1 MSAIAS
7 RRRGELVSID
17 ASATL
22 RSTRVPQPS
31 DLTAAVRSWYSNNER
46 AATVVLNLII
56 ALAYWGLAELVLLP
70 TAAGRT
76 VTPLWPPIGLATA
89 AVYFGGYRM
98 LPGVV
103 LGSFLLLVSRHPLPL
118 ALLMAAIQIAQPVVD
133 VRILR
138 ALKFDPRLERVRD
151 PIILAL
157 AAGPIGAIV
166 GALLSIAVYTL
177 GGVITTDSIGY
188 DFLLW
193 LLRDWLGMMVV
204 ASLLFAWSQARP
216 MAWTWRRAAE
226 GIALV
231 ATLFLS
237 SQLMFGL
244 WGLFASRNVPIAFV
258 FFPIIGWAGL
268 RFGPRGATTIAALI
282 SGYAVVIAGLRLGPF
297 AEFPVEF
304 VHFLL
309 FTFLSLGLLS
319 GLLLAAIMAERD
331 DAMQK
336 RLVLE
341 EQLRHSQKMEAVGRL
356 AGGIAH
362 DFNNLLTA
370 IIGYTEIVLHGLDP
384 KDDRRADA
392 EEIGRAAMRA
402 ADLTRQMLAFS
413 RRQVLQPKII
423 DLNTAL
429 KKVEPMLRRMIGE
442 DIVMTVNGRATNAY
456 VRVDPGQVEQVVMN
470 LVVNARDAMPQGGRL
485 NVETGD
491 AMLDEAAVADMP
503 DARPG
508 DYVMLLVSD
517 TGVGMPPEIRARIF
531 EPYFT
536 TKDVGKGT
544 GLGLS
549 TAYGIVRQSDGHIAL
564 SSEVGLGTTFR
575 IYLPRSEAPPSK
587 PDEAGAEKMPGGT
600 EHILLVE
607 DDPSVRR
614 LSKELLVRLG
624 YSVTEAASGRA
635 GLALG
640 SDDTR
645 HFDLALCDVI
655 LGDKSGPAVAEALR
669 ALRPSIRVLYMSGY
683 MDEAIVKTG
692 VLDEGKPF
700 LQKPF
705 TPMQLS
711 KKIREVLDQAET
723 TTP

>member
-1 MSAIAS
+1 
-7 RRRGELVSID
+7 
-17 ASATL
+17 
-22 RSTRVPQPS
+22 VPQPS
-31 DLTAAVRSWYSNNER
+31 DVTAAVRSWHSKNER
-46 AATVVLNLII
+46 AGTIVLNVII
-56 ALAYWGLAELVLLP
+56 ALAAWGLAELVLAP
-70 TAAGRT
+70 TTGGRT
-76 VTPLWPPIGLATA
+76 VTPLWPPIGLAVA
-89 AVYFGGYRM
+89 ATYIGGYRL
-98 LPGVV
+98 LPGIVA
-103 LGSFLLLVSRHPLPL
+103 GAFLVGVFRNPWPL
-118 ALLMAAIQIAQPVVD
+118 ALLGAAVQVVQPIID

-157 AAGPIGAIV
+157 VAGPAGALAAALPAILLYFAAG
-166 GALLSIAVYTL
+166 ALPADRVAYEF
-177 GGVITTDSIGY
+177 V
-188 DFLLW
+188 LW
-193 LLRDWLGMMVV
+193 WLRDWLGVMV
-204 ASLLFAWSQARP
+204 AAPLIFAWVYGRQIYWS
-216 MAWTWRRAAE
+216 WRRIGE
-226 GIALV
+226 GIALFI
-231 ATLFLS
+231 TLFLA
-237 SQLMFGL
+237 SQVMFGL
-244 WGLFASRNVPIAFV
+244 WGLFASRNVPIAFI
-258 FFPIIGWAGL
+258 FFPLVGWAGL
-268 RFGPRGATTIAALI
+268 RFGPRGAATIVALI
-282 SGYAVVIAGLRLGPF
+282 SGYAIVIAGLRIGPF
-297 AEFPVEF
+297 SGFPVEF

-309 FTFLSLGLLS
+309 FAFLSLGSLS

-331 DAMQK
+331 DATQK
-336 RLVLE
+336 RLLLE

-423 DLNTAL
+423 DLNKAL
-429 KKVEPMLRRMIGE
+429 AKVEPMLRRMIGE
-442 DIVMTVNGRATNAY
+442 DIVLTVNGRAASPY

-485 NVETGD
+485 NVETGE
-491 AMLDEAAVADMP
+491 ATLDEAAAAEMT

-508 DYVMLLVSD
+508 DYVTVSVSD
-517 TGVGMPPEIRARIF
+517 TGVGMPPEIRDRIF

-536 TKDVGKGT
+536 TKEVGKGT

-549 TAYGIVRQSDGHIAL
+549 TVYGIVRQSDGHIVL

-575 IYLPRSEAPPSK
+575 IYLPRSEAPKAAAADSSG
-587 PDEAGAEKMPGGT
+587 EHMPEGT

-607 DDPSVRR
+607 DDSSVRR
-614 LSKELLVRLG
+614 LSKELLIRLG

-640 SDDTR
+640 TDDTR

-655 LGDKSGPAVAEALR
+655 LGDMSGPAVAEALK
-669 ALRPSIRVLYMSGY
+669 ALRPSIRVLYISGY
-683 MDEAIVKTG
+683 TDEAIVKTG
-692 VLDEGKPF
+692 VLDDDKPF
-700 LQKPF
+700 LRKPF
-705 TPMQLS
+705 TPLQLS
-711 KKIREVLDQAET
+711 KKIRQVLDE
-723 TTP
+723 PESGSL

>member
-1 MSAIAS
+1 MRQSAS
-7 RRRGELVSID
+7 L
-17 ASATL
+17 T
-22 RSTRVPQPS
+22 
-31 DLTAAVRSWYSNNER
+31 TAARSWYAANELIG
-46 AATVVLNLII
+46 TIVLNVVV
-56 ALAYWGLAELVLLP
+56 ALVAWGLSALVLAP
-70 TAAGRT
+70 TAGGRA
-76 VTPLWPPIGLATA
+76 VTPLWPPVGLAVALT
-89 AVYFGGYRM
+89 YIGGYRL
-98 LPGVV
+98 LPGIV
-103 LGSFLLLVSRHPLPL
+103 LGSLALGLSYNAWPL
-118 ALLMAAIQIAQPVVD
+118 AMMMAIAQVAQPVVD
-133 VRILR
+133 VRIMK
-138 ALKFDPRLERVRD
+138 ALGFDPRLERVRD
-151 PIILAL
+151 PIILSVI
-157 AAGPIGAIV
+157 AGPAGSFAA
-166 GALLSIAVYTL
+166 ALIAVSL
-177 GGVITTDSIGY
+177 SFAFGARAADALWY
-188 DFLLW
+188 DFVLW
-193 LLRDWLGMMVV
+193 WLRDWLGVMVTAPLV
-204 ASLLFAWSQARP
+204 FAWVYGRP
-216 MAWTWRRAAE
+216 TAWTWPRVAE
-226 GIALV
+226 MIAMLL
-231 ATLFLS
+231 TLFAG

-244 WGLFASRNVPIAFV
+244 WGIFATRDVPIAFI
-258 FFPIIGWAGL
+258 FFPIVGWAGL
-268 RFGPRGATTIAALI
+268 RFGARGSTTVVAMIAAFAI
-282 SGYAVVIAGLRLGPF
+282 AIAGMGVGPF
-297 AEFPVEF
+297 SAFPVEF
-304 VHFLL
+304 TQFLL
-309 FTFLSLGLLS
+309 FTFLALGSLS

-331 DAMQK
+331 DALHK

-370 IIGYTEIVLHGLDP
+370 IIGYTEIVLTSLDP

-413 RRQVLQPKII
+413 RRQVLQLKVI
-423 DLNTAL
+423 DLNVAL
-429 KKVEPMLRRMIGE
+429 SKVEPMLRRVIGE
-442 DIVMTVNGRATNAY
+442 DIVMTVTGKATNAF

-470 LVVNARDAMPQGGRL
+470 LVVNARDAMPKGGRL
-485 NVETGD
+485 TVETAD
-491 AMLDEAAVADMP
+491 AVLDDAALADSP

-508 DYVMLLVSD
+508 AYVLLSVSD
-517 TGVGMPPEIRARIF
+517 TGIGMSPEVRARIF

-549 TAYGIVRQSDGHIAL
+549 TAYGIVRQSEGHISV
-564 SSEVGLGTTFR
+564 SSEIGLGTTFR
-575 IYLPRSEAPPSK
+575 IYLPRSEAPQQVAT
-587 PDEAGAEKMPGGT
+587 EVAGEKLPEGN

-607 DDPSVRR
+607 DDSSVRR

-655 LGDKSGPAVAEALR
+655 LGDMSGPAVAEALS

-683 MDEAIVKTG
+683 TDEAIVKTG

-705 TPMQLS
+705 TPMQLA
-711 KKIREVLDQAET
+711 KKIREVLDEPET
-723 TTP
+723 GSL

>member
-1 MSAIAS
+1 MLHPFA
-7 RRRGELVSID
+7 
-17 ASATL
+17 
-22 RSTRVPQPS
+22 
-31 DLTAAVRSWYSNNER
+31 LTAAVRSWHSKNER
-46 AATVVLNLII
+46 LATVVLNLII
-56 ALAYWGLAELVLLP
+56 ALVSWGIAELVVMP
-70 TAAGRT
+70 TAGGRT
-76 VTPLWPPIGLATA
+76 VTPIWPPIGIATA
-89 AVYFGGYRM
+89 AMYIGGYRL

-103 LGSFLLLVSRHPLPL
+103 LGSLLLLMTRQPLPI
-118 ALLMAAIQIAQPVVD
+118 ALLMAVVQIAQPIVN

-138 ALKFDPRLERVRD
+138 SLKFDPRLERVRD
-151 PIILAL
+151 PIVLAL
-157 AAGPIGAIV
+157 GAGPAGALV
-166 GALLSIAVYTL
+166 GATLSIAVYFASGRIPTEAL
-177 GGVITTDSIGY
+177 AYEFV
-188 DFLLW
+188 LW
-193 LLRDWLGMMVV
+193 WLRDWLGTMTV
-204 ASLLFAWSQARP
+204 APLIFAWAYARP
-216 MAWTWRRAAE
+216 IAWTWRRSAE
-226 GIALV
+226 ALALL

-244 WGLFASRNVPIAFV
+244 WGVFASRNVPIAFI
-258 FFPIIGWAGL
+258 FFPIVGWAGL
-268 RFGPRGATTIAALI
+268 RFGARGAATITSLIAA
-282 SGYAVVIAGLRLGPF
+282 YAIVIAGLRIGPF
-297 AEFPVEF
+297 SQFPVEF

-309 FTFLSLGLLS
+309 FAFLSLGMLS

-336 RLVLE
+336 RLLLE

-370 IIGYTEIVLHGLDP
+370 IIGYTEIVMYGLDP
-384 KDDRRADA
+384 KDERRADA
-392 EEIGRAAMRA
+392 EEIARAAMRA

-442 DIVMTVNGRATNAY
+442 DIVMTVNGRAASAY
-456 VRVDPGQVEQVVMN
+456 VRVDPGQIEQVVMN

-491 AMLDEAAVADMP
+491 AILDETSTADTP
-503 DARPG
+503 DAKPG
-508 DYVMLLVSD
+508 DYVMLSVSD

-536 TKDVGKGT
+536 TKEVGKGT

-575 IYLPRSEAPPSK
+575 IYFPRAEAPQVK
-587 PDEAGAEKMPGGT
+587 AEEAGAEKMPGGT

-607 DDPSVRR
+607 DDASVRR

-645 HFDLALCDVI
+645 HFDLAVCDVI
-655 LGDKSGPAVAEALR
+655 LGDMSGPAVAEALR

-711 KKIREVLDQAET
+711 RKIREVLDEVEAG
-723 TTP
+723 TP

>member
-1 MSAIAS
+1 
-7 RRRGELVSID
+7 LF
-17 ASATL
+17 
-22 RSTRVPQPS
+22 
-31 DLTAAVRSWYSNNER
+31 
-46 AATVVLNLII
+46 
-56 ALAYWGLAELVLLP
+56 
-70 TAAGRT
+70 
-76 VTPLWPPIGLATA
+76 IG
-89 AVYFGGYRM
+89 
-98 LPGVV
+98 
-103 LGSFLLLVSRHPLPL
+103 
-118 ALLMAAIQIAQPVVD
+118 
-133 VRILR
+133 
-138 ALKFDPRLERVRD
+138 
-151 PIILAL
+151 
-157 AAGPIGAIV
+157 
-166 GALLSIAVYTL
+166 
-177 GGVITTDSIGY
+177 
-188 DFLLW
+188 
-193 LLRDWLGMMVV
+193 
-204 ASLLFAWSQARP
+204 
-216 MAWTWRRAAE
+216 
-226 GIALV
+226 
-231 ATLFLS
+231 

-244 WGLFASRNVPIAFV
+244 WGVFATRDVPIAFI

-268 RFGPRGATTIAALI
+268 RFGPRIAALI
-282 SGYAVVIAGLRLGPF
+282 IAGISAFAIAIAGMGVGPF
-297 AEFPVEF
+297 SAFPVEF
-304 VHFLL
+304 TQFLL
-309 FTFLSLGLLS
+309 FAFLGLGSMS
-319 GLLLAAIMAERD
+319 GLLLGAIMAERD
-331 DAMQK
+331 DALAK
-336 RLVLE
+336 RLILE

-370 IIGYTEIVLHGLDP
+370 IIGYTEIVLTSLDP

-429 KKVEPMLRRMIGE
+429 SKVEPMLRRVIGE
-442 DIVMTVNGRATNAY
+442 DIVMTVSGKASHAF

-485 NVETGD
+485 TVETGD
-491 AMLDEAAVADMP
+491 AVLDGAALADSP

-508 DYVMLLVSD
+508 AYVMLSVSD
-517 TGVGMPPEIRARIF
+517 TGTGMSPEVRARIF

-549 TAYGIVRQSDGHIAL
+549 TAYGIVRQSEGHISV
-564 SSEVGLGTTFR
+564 SSELGLGTTFR
-575 IYLPRSEAPPSK
+575 IYLPRSEAP
-587 PDEAGAEKMPGGT
+587 EQIAGQSGGEKMPEGT

-614 LSKELLVRLG
+614 LSKELLTRLG
-624 YSVTEAASGRA
+624 YSITEAASGRA

-655 LGDKSGPAVAEALR
+655 LGDMSGPAVAEALS

-683 MDEAIVKTG
+683 TDEAIVRTG

-705 TPMQLS
+705 TPIQLA
-711 KKIREVLDQAET
+711 KKVREVLDEPET
-723 TTP
+723 GAL